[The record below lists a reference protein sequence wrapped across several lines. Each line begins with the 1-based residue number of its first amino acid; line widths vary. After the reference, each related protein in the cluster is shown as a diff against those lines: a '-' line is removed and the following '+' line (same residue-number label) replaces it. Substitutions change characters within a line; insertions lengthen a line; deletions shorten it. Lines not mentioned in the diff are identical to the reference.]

1 MSSAQQVI
9 SFSYVLR
16 DRHGEIL
23 DTSSEDSPVTFL
35 TGTGTIIEGLETP
48 MVNMSL
54 NEKQEVIVEAKRA
67 YGLRDEKMVQTVEQK
82 LLPVE
87 ELKIGDQFQTGE
99 DQQAPIVR
107 VVGIEDDKVTLDANH
122 PLAGQDLFF
131 EVEVLSKREATSSEI
146 EHGHAHGPGGHHHD

>member
-1 MSSAQQVI
+1 MSTEVI
-9 SFSYVLR
+9 SFSYVLS

-23 DTSSEDSPVTFL
+23 DSSSDDSPVTFL
-35 TGTGTIIEGLETP
+35 VGSGTIIEGLEAP
-48 MVNMSL
+48 LGKMPL
-54 NEKQEVIVEAKRA
+54 NDKQEVIVEAKRA
-67 YGLRDEKMVQTVEQK
+67 YGLRDEQMIQTVERK

-87 ELKIGDQFQTGE
+87 ELKLGDQFQTG
-99 DQQAPIVR
+99 DDRHSPIVR
-107 VVGIEDDKVTLDANH
+107 VIAIEDDKVTLDANH